1 MCLCFLGMRQVIF
14 IAARSVVRPAL
25 GSVGF
30 PFDCLALVS
39 ACLLGVL
46 FVRQSVCRLCDLLA
60 SAIPLFARPLGRSR
74 PHLRSQIAAWS
85 PNRSGGHTAIPAP
98 VGSFEPA
105 LRSCPSLR
113 FLSTALRLPAPAG
126 SRPARFGSWLPRSD
140 ARPICIEKK
149 VYIYIKKYT
158 YIYIYT

>member
-1 MCLCFLGMRQVIF
+1 MCLCFPGMRQVIF

-85 PNRSGGHTAIPAP
+85 PNRSGGHTAGASWVFRARAP
-98 VGSFEPA
+98 V
-105 LRSCPSLR
+105 
-113 FLSTALRLPAPAG
+113 LPLAPVSVRRAAAPG
-126 SRPARFGSWLPRSD
+126 PLKLLW
-140 ARPICIEKK
+140 
-149 VYIYIKKYT
+149 
-158 YIYIYT
+158 